1 MNTDASKYSS
11 QFKEIG
17 DQLNTAAIKANEF
30 NQALSGEGENGFQKH
45 LQSVAEEIKKL
56 NMDDSDFKAAV
67 GSGDVDS
74 INYLVEAAKN
84 AGIITGKSASE
95 IQPLITALGNLG
107 YISNMSAD
115 GLDNVADSASNVD
128 MSFSDLAKEDSSSL
142 LQEISAVQ
150 GALDSQAIGVS
161 VSYDDFNS
169 DALAD
174 YRSALEF
181 VNGSLVLSEENVKK
195 LTKAKVEEQVATNN
209 TAKAQ
214 KQQEY
219 LENAKQIE
227 ALRQKLIDN
236 TDATGKSAESIQEQI
251 DGLLASNDAIV
262 EQCGQLDLLNSSLM
276 ESIGIYQ
283 QWKDAQNAS
292 ESGNMFDD
300 AITASKQIDDVLNNT
315 DSDIYGSS
323 AKHIA
328 DARDTWNGHLRS
340 PGKCGS
346 CSG

>member
-67 GSGDVDS
+67 ASGDVDS

-150 GALDSQAIGVS
+150 GALDSQCYWRIS
-161 VSYDDFNS
+161 
-169 DALAD
+169 
-174 YRSALEF
+174 
-181 VNGSLVLSEENVKK
+181 
-195 LTKAKVEEQVATNN
+195 
-209 TAKAQ
+209 
-214 KQQEY
+214 
-219 LENAKQIE
+219 
-227 ALRQKLIDN
+227 
-236 TDATGKSAESIQEQI
+236 
-251 DGLLASNDAIV
+251 
-262 EQCGQLDLLNSSLM
+262 QL
-276 ESIGIYQ
+276 
-283 QWKDAQNAS
+283 
-292 ESGNMFDD
+292 
-300 AITASKQIDDVLNNT
+300 
-315 DSDIYGSS
+315 
-323 AKHIA
+323 
-328 DARDTWNGHLRS
+328 
-340 PGKCGS
+340 
-346 CSG
+346 

>member
-1 MNTDASKYSS
+1 MSDFVMQIGADLDLSKVQEQLDSIKKQKVTLDVEIKGNDDAHNLAKSIEKGLKATKIDTSGLSKQLADSFNITDKSAISKLKGQINSVMS
-11 QFKEIG
+11 E
-17 DQLNTAAIKANEF
+17 
-30 NQALSGEGENGFQKH
+30 LSKH

-56 NMDDSDFKAAV
+56 NMDDADFKAAV
-67 GSGDVDS
+67 ASGDVDS

-84 AGIITGKSASE
+84 AGIITGTSASE

-115 GLDNVADSASNVD
+115 GLNNVADSADNVE

-150 GALDSQAIGVS
+150 EALDSQSIGVS

-174 YRSALEF
+174 YRDCLEF
-181 VNGSLVLSEENVKK
+181 INGSLVLNEENVKK
-195 LTKAKVEEQVATNN
+195 LTKEKVEEQVATNN

-227 ALRQKLIDN
+227 ALRQKLLDN
-236 TDATGKSAESIQEQI
+236 TDATGKSAESIQERLVWIHQKWI
-251 DGLLASNDAIV
+251 
-262 EQCGQLDLLNSSLM
+262 
-276 ESIGIYQ
+276 
-283 QWKDAQNAS
+283 
-292 ESGNMFDD
+292 
-300 AITASKQIDDVLNNT
+300 KQIPLFSIV
-315 DSDIYGSS
+315 
-323 AKHIA
+323 
-328 DARDTWNGHLRS
+328 
-340 PGKCGS
+340 
-346 CSG
+346 